1 MNRLLLPPLLLP
13 LFLGLFLVGCQDA
26 PEVDDLELSEEAAD
40 LETADGLVV
49 VDGEEYA
56 SFGDPLLVDG
66 DADLVALDPAA
77 LTQDL
82 GTYQNT
88 VVRVEGTVAKVCQMK
103 GCWLTLQN
111 PAGTP
116 IRVEV
121 PRDEDGEYVYTFPKD
136 LGIAEVIVEGTVM
149 ADETDV
155 ETLRHFAEDEG
166 QSPEEID
173 AITEPERTVVLT
185 ARGALVKQ
193 ADVGVQS

>member
-1 MNRLLLPPLLLP
+1 MNRLLFFPLLLS
-13 LFLGLFLVGCQDA
+13 LILVGCQDA
-26 PEVDDLELSEEAAD
+26 PDVDDMELSEEAAD
-40 LETADGLVV
+40 LEMADGLVL
-49 VDGEEYA
+49 VDGEEYV
-56 SFGDPLLVDG
+56 SYGDPLVVED
-66 DADLVALDPAA
+66 DDNDLVSLDPAA

-88 VVRVEGTVAKVCQMK
+88 VVRVEGTVAKVCQAM

-121 PRDEDGEYVYTFPKD
+121 PRDEEGEYVYTFPTD
-136 LGIAEVIVEGTVM
+136 LGIAEVIVEGTVTS
-149 ADETDV
+149 DTTDV

-166 QSPEEID
+166 RSSEEVD

-193 ADVGVQS
+193 PGVAAQS

>member
-1 MNRLLLPPLLLP
+1 MNRLLLLPLL
-13 LFLGLFLVGCQDA
+13 LGLFLVGCQDA
-26 PEVDDLELSEEAAD
+26 PDVDDMELADEAAD
-40 LETADGLVV
+40 LEATDGLVM
-49 VDGEEYA
+49 VDGTEYVAYGDLLAMDEDEE
-56 SFGDPLLVDG
+56 V
-66 DADLVALDPAA
+66 VALDPAA

-111 PAGTP
+111 PTGTP

-121 PRDEDGEYVYTFPKD
+121 PRDEEGEYVYTFPTD
-136 LGIAEVIVEGTVM
+136 LGIAEVIVEGTVTS
-149 ADETDV
+149 DETDV

-166 QSPEEID
+166 RPADEVE
-173 AITEPERTVVLT
+173 AITEPQQTVILT

-193 ADVGVQS
+193 PAVTAQS